1 MEFVSVILLLFLSEV
16 FLTDPTAGCG
26 KTKLVS
32 TVIDDLLQ
40 KVPEDEALAYFYCDR
55 DQPDHREPASV
66 LRSFLRQLSVPR
78 NNDAIPGLTV
88 QMYNQK
94 RHNAFISG
102 KLKLRESQAVLTNL
116 FETYSR
122 TTLVVDALDECDRK
136 TRLDFMKIVK
146 KSIAESSK
154 PVVILISSRQ
164 DGDIKRLFEDG
175 PSLEIR
181 AIDNRDDIARF
192 VNHEVTASKSF
203 WRDQISPELK
213 ELICNTLVDGSEG
226 M

>member
-88 QMYNQK
+88 QMYN
-94 RHNAFISG
+94 
-102 KLKLRESQAVLTNL
+102 
-116 FETYSR
+116 
-122 TTLVVDALDECDRK
+122 
-136 TRLDFMKIVK
+136 
-146 KSIAESSK
+146 
-154 PVVILISSRQ
+154 
-164 DGDIKRLFEDG
+164 
-175 PSLEIR
+175 
-181 AIDNRDDIARF
+181 
-192 VNHEVTASKSF
+192 
-203 WRDQISPELK
+203 
-213 ELICNTLVDGSEG
+213 
-226 M
+226 

>member
-1 MEFVSVILLLFLSEV
+1 
-16 FLTDPTAGCG
+16 
-26 KTKLVS
+26 
-32 TVIDDLLQ
+32 
-40 KVPEDEALAYFYCDR
+40 
-55 DQPDHREPASV
+55 
-66 LRSFLRQLSVPR
+66 
-78 NNDAIPGLTV
+78 
-88 QMYNQK
+88 
-94 RHNAFISG
+94 
-102 KLKLRESQAVLTNL
+102 
-116 FETYSR
+116 
-122 TTLVVDALDECDRK
+122 
-136 TRLDFMKIVK
+136 MKILEK
-146 KSIAESSK
+146 FIAESSK

-192 VNHEVTASKSF
+192 VNHEVTASKNF